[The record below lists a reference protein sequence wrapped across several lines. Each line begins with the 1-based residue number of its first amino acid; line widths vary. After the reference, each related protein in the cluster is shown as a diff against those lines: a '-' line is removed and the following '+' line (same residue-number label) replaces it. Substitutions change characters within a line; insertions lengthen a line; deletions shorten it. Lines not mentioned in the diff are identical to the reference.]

1 MTFKSICLIGASGNL
16 GKHILKHLL
25 SSSQNFD
32 VTVLARQSSTSKYP
46 DDVKVVTV
54 PDDYPI
60 EKLKEA
66 FQGIDAVIASLSMM
80 AMHQQFKIMEACYA
94 SGVKRYFPTEFGLD
108 DLPQWLLDLRE
119 MFKIKHDVRDHL
131 IENQSKMEWTS
142 ICCNAFFEMGVGSGF
157 FQIFWPEKKAVL
169 VDGGKPEFVAATLDT
184 VGLAVVKAIEKP
196 EASKNRILLVQDFRT
211 SQKEILDA
219 IQKRVGGWEV
229 ESVES
234 GPWLESGIEAVKKGD
249 NSQLGKLT
257 FGTFA
262 TGNKY
267 EGRPEYGND
276 AIGLKTKSFDEAMDI
291 FWAEHEAK
299 QKA

>member
-16 GKHILKHLL
+16 GTHILRHLL
-25 SSSQNFD
+25 ESSQNFNI
-32 VTVLARQSSTSKYP
+32 TVLARQSSTSKYP
-46 DDVKVVTV
+46 DNVKVVTF
-54 PDDYPI
+54 PDDYPVD
-60 EKLKEA
+60 KLKDA
-66 FQGIDAVIASLSMM
+66 FTGIDVVIASLSMTS
-80 AMHQQFKIMEACYA
+80 MHQQFKIMDACYA

-131 IENQSKMEWTS
+131 IENQAKMEWTS
-142 ICCNAFFEMGVGSGF
+142 VCCNAFFEMGVGSGF
-157 FQIFWPEKKAVL
+157 FQIFWSEKKAVL
-169 VDGGKPEFVAATLDT
+169 IDGGKAEFVAATLDT

-219 IQKRVGGWEV
+219 IQKKVGGWEV

-267 EGRPEYGND
+267 EGRPEWGNE
-276 AIGLKTKSFDEAMDI
+276 AIGLKTKSFDEAMDV